1 MDFDLSQVRAF
12 VVTAELRHFGKA
24 AARLHLTQQAL
35 SKRVRRLEQQ
45 LGEALFVRDS
55 RGVELTG
62 AGARFL
68 THAMSLLTIAEAAAA
83 DTRAVSRPVRVD
95 VWGHLHPPL
104 RWMRRLSTTE
114 PALAIEVSMR
124 RSMGAAAEALLRG
137 EIDVAFGRV
146 HDLDRPLPAELRHQP
161 VQLGRNGALMNAGHP
176 FAGADALRPAELVE
190 TGMWLPAAGS
200 PPELLGYYR
209 RFATHFGIP
218 MHTDG
223 PNLGLEHVIEHLR
236 AFPGLVMV
244 VSMDL
249 PIPADSGARMIP
261 VTGPCARWP
270 WAMVWRR
277 QDRNPAVALL
287 RRQLVALGNAEGW
300 LAFDPR
306 HDWLPEPDLADL
318 RARGERR
325 TPPATG

>member
-1 MDFDLSQVRAF
+1 
-12 VVTAELRHFGKA
+12 
-24 AARLHLTQQAL
+24 
-35 SKRVRRLEQQ
+35 
-45 LGEALFVRDS
+45 
-55 RGVELTG
+55 
-62 AGARFL
+62 
-68 THAMSLLTIAEAAAA
+68 
-83 DTRAVSRPVRVD
+83 
-95 VWGHLHPPL
+95 GHLHPPL

-124 RSMGAAAEALLRG
+124 RSMGAAAEALSRG

-146 HDLDRPLPAELRHQP
+146 HDLDRPLPAELRYQP

-236 AFPGLVMV
+236 AVPGLVMV

-261 VTGPCARWP
+261 VTGPSARWP

-287 RRQLVALGNAEGW
+287 RRQL
-300 LAFDPR
+300 
-306 HDWLPEPDLADL
+306 
-318 RARGERR
+318 
-325 TPPATG
+325 